1 MRSARLGSLMIVW
14 ACGACAEDEA
24 ERASTTLSADVQLTN
39 REPGSA
45 WRHIAAVEVRAGHDD
60 LPSAETLRAY
70 APDRGANDVVIDA
83 LRVCEES
90 EDATVLAQARLFRGP
105 LVLAAKMQ

>member
-1 MRSARLGSLMIVW
+1 MIVF

-24 ERASTTLSADVQLTN
+24 ERASTNFAADVQLTN

-45 WRHIAAVEVRAGHDD
+45 CRHIAAVEVRAGRDD

-70 APDRGANDVVIDA
+70 AQDRGANYVVIDA
-83 LRVCEES
+83 FRVCDES
-90 EDATVLAQARLFRGP
+90 EDATVLTQARLFRCP
-105 LVLAAKMQ
+105 LAWAANLQ